1 MMTRR
6 TGLLIVVTLAALA
19 AAQAQSRPQV
29 EWLHYGSDPGG
40 TRASPLTDVNAGNV
54 SQLSV
59 AWQWKHWE
67 TPLETYGTTPG
78 QFEST
83 PLMVDGTLYVT
94 TPYNSVAALDA
105 ETGKE
110 RWRFDGHAY
119 ELGQLLSSS
128 GWKLR
133 GTATWRDAGGQ
144 LRLFLNSRHR
154 LIQLDAAT
162 GQPVTTFGNGGAVSL
177 TDGLPRIGDI
187 THVSQS
193 SPPVIYRDLVIVG
206 SQVPDR
212 VQLPDPMGYVQ
223 AFNARTGQRVWAFS
237 VIPQSAKDPGAD
249 TWEGESWRRN
259 GHANVWAPMALDE
272 QRGLLYL
279 PTSTPTS
286 DYYGGD
292 RPGANLFAESLV
304 CLDAATGQVK
314 WHFQTVHHGL
324 WDWDIPTQPN
334 LVTITVDGRRIDAVA
349 QVTKRGDTFVFDR
362 VTGAPVWPIV
372 ERPVPIDSDVPGERP
387 YPTQPFPTKPP
398 AFVDQGLTLDD
409 ANSLTPQIQKLA
421 REHMAQFRI
430 GPIFTPPSLRGTLQR
445 PSQTGGANWGG
456 AAFDA
461 QTGYL
466 IVKANNA
473 VGVNRIGRNDGT
485 NPLVKVPYSNVFAER
500 SAPATLPGGLPLVSP
515 PYSVLVAIDLN
526 RGEIAWKVPLGDN
539 VRVREHPLLAGV
551 ALPARLGSAGS
562 SGGPMVTSSGLVFI
576 GGGDGYV
583 YAFETKTGRE
593 IWREAIPHT
602 TSANPMTYRTR
613 SGRQFVVMATGTSD
627 RNALVAFALDAATPA
642 ARAQAGKTVWDGVYT
657 AEQAKRGAQ
666 LYAKQCASCHG
677 DGLGGVES
685 APALTGPAFYA
696 NWEGETLDALYERM
710 RVSMPQNAPGSLS
723 RAQNADILAH
733 ILNVGGYPESA
744 TSLSDQP
751 GALTSIRVLTYK
763 P

>member
-1 MMTRR
+1 MPRR
-6 TGLLIVVTLAALA
+6 TWLLIIVSISALA

-212 VQLPDPMGYVQ
+212 IQLPDPMGYVQ
-223 AFNARTGQRVWAFS
+223 AFNARTGQRVWTFS
-237 VIPQSAKDPGAD
+237 VIPQSATDPGAD
-249 TWEGESWRRN
+249 TWEDESWRRN

-279 PTSTPTS
+279 PTSTPSS

-304 CLDAATGQVK
+304 CLDAATGGMK
-314 WHFQTVHHGL
+314 WHFQMVHHGL
-324 WDWDIPTQPN
+324 WDYDNPAPPN
-334 LVTITVDGRRIDAVA
+334 LVTITVNGRRIDAVA
-349 QVTKRGDTFVFDR
+349 QVTKQGFTYVFDR
-362 VTGAPVWPIV
+362 VSGQPVWPIV
-372 ERPVPIDSDVPGERP
+372 ERPVATDSNVAGEKP
-387 YPTQPFPTKPP
+387 CPTQPFPAKPP
-398 AFVDQGLTLDD
+398 AFVDQGVALDD
-409 ANSLTPQIQKLA
+409 ANDRTAEVKA
-421 REHMAQFRI
+421 RAQEQMRKFRI
-430 GPIFTPPSLRGTLQR
+430 GPLYTPPSLEGTLQR
-445 PSQTGGANWGG
+445 PAQAGGANWGG
-456 AAFDA
+456 AAFDPGS
-461 QTGYL
+461 GYL
-466 IVKANNA
+466 FVRASRG
-473 VGVNRIGRNDGT
+473 VGVNRIGKNDGSD
-485 NPLVKVPYSNVFAER
+485 PLVEVPYSNRFARGGENA
-500 SAPATLPGGLPLVSP
+500 SVAGLPLTSP
-515 PYSVLVAIDLN
+515 PYAVLTAVDLN
-526 RGEIAWKVPLGDN
+526 RGDIAWRVPLGEGSASI
-539 VRVREHPLLAGV
+539 RSHPLLQGIR
-551 ALPARLGSAGS
+551 LPERLGSPNNR
-562 SGGPMVTSSGLVFI
+562 GGAMVTASGLVFI
-576 GGGDGYV
+576 AGGDSYF
-583 YAFETKTGRE
+583 YAFDAKTGRE
-593 IWREAIPHT
+593 IWRAGIPYPNA
-602 TSANPMTYRTR
+602 ANPMTYRTR
-613 SGRQFVVMATGTSD
+613 AGRQFIVVATGSGAD
-627 RNALVAFALDAATPA
+627 NALVAFALAD
-642 ARAQAGKTVWDGVYT
+642 
-657 AEQAKRGAQ
+657 
-666 LYAKQCASCHG
+666 
-677 DGLGGVES
+677 
-685 APALTGPAFYA
+685 
-696 NWEGETLDALYERM
+696 
-710 RVSMPQNAPGSLS
+710 S
-723 RAQNADILAH
+723 R
-733 ILNVGGYPESA
+733 
-744 TSLSDQP
+744 
-751 GALTSIRVLTYK
+751 
-763 P
+763 